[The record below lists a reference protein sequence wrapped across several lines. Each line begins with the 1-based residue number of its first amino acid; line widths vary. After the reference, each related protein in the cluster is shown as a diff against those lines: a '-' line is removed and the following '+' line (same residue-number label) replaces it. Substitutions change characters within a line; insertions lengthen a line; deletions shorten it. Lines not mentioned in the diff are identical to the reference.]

1 MFNLRITLLLKEILS
16 TLYLFILVDFLIK
29 SIIFKL
35 IVMFSNF
42 ENRTGSW
49 ERDTQTHT
57 SESHFIGMEK
67 NTVHIIQESSLVNL

>member
-1 MFNLRITLLLKEILS
+1 
-16 TLYLFILVDFLIK
+16 
-29 SIIFKL
+29 
-35 IVMFSNF
+35 MFSNF